1 MTALA
6 VGLLAA
12 VPAVLLH
19 AALLRFWPARL
30 RFLALPALVLGMLA
44 LLAAFGPATMA
55 EAWLVGSVL
64 ALSLAVAQMLLL
76 VGVVYDSPTLAI
88 ANAILARGAAGLDEA
103 GVAQLPARMPF
114 VTSRLSALVAGG
126 TLRAEGDAL
135 VMTAQAPAALRL
147 GALYRRLRGGQAE
160 AG

>member
-19 AALLRFWPARL
+19 AALLRFWLARL
-30 RFLALPALVLGMLA
+30 RFLALPVLVLGLLA
-44 LLAAFGPATMA
+44 LLAAFGPATTA
-55 EAWLVGSVL
+55 ESWLVGTVL

-88 ANAILARGAAGLDEA
+88 ANAIMARGDSGLDAA
-103 GVAQLPARMPF
+103 GVAELPARMPF

-126 TLRAEGDAL
+126 TLRAEGEAL

-147 GALYRRLRGGQAE
+147 GALYRRLRRGQAE

>member
-6 VGLLAA
+6 VALLAA

-19 AALLRFWPARL
+19 AALLRYWPARL

-44 LLAAFGPATMA
+44 LLAGFGPATST
-55 EAWLVGSVL
+55 EAWLVGAIL

-88 ANAILARGAAGLDEA
+88 ANAILARDATGLDQA
-103 GVAQLPARMPF
+103 GVAALPARMPF

-126 TLRAEGDAL
+126 TLRAEGDSL

-147 GALYRRLRGGQAE
+147 GALYRRLRRGQAE